1 VHFVAINTHNID
13 KNKIAY
19 DKSVYSI
26 DNIKNDGAINKYC
39 IDRSEVVGDTIV
51 NVFDKSGNVFD
62 KSESFLDKSG
72 SFSAKC
78 V

>member
-1 VHFVAINTHNID
+1 MVV
-13 KNKIAY
+13 Y
-19 DKSVYSI
+19 DKSVHHIGNSE
-26 DNIKNDGAINKYC
+26 NDGAINKYC

-51 NVFDKSGNVFD
+51 NAFDKSGNVFD

-72 SFSAKC
+72 SFFAIC